1 METKP
6 EEVIQTETVTLPVTS
21 DTVRLIQHIAGW
33 HGDGIAKIANLIDN
47 AKAGMTLKLGK
58 LEDATAP
65 EIPLDEIRLAG
76 FKMGLTMALIFLGD
90 FPVKL
95 SQVPEPEVA
104 VEPKDE

>member
-6 EEVIQTETVTLPVTS
+6 EEAVQTETVTVPVNG
-21 DTVRLIQHIAGW
+21 DAVRLIQHIAGW

-76 FKMGLTMALIFLGD
+76 FKMGLTMALIFLGE

-95 SQVPEPEVA
+95 TPVPAPDTVD
-104 VEPKDE
+104 VELGK